1 MTDTLPVDTRRGIR
15 WRYVIVALVCVGAI
29 IWMLVLMQRNVIF
42 FYPVS
47 QAVTKSSHHTTNRLR
62 IGGAVVPQSIKE
74 RGDGVDFE
82 LTDHDVTVL
91 VHHTGGEPPLFKDCA
106 PVVAEGHW
114 SAPDSMTFDS
124 TRLLI
129 KHGNDYR
136 APNDPKGQCPDDP
149 FPGDR

>member
-1 MTDTLPVDTRRGIR
+1 VTSALK
-15 WRYVIVALVCVGAI
+15 WRYAIVALICAGAVV
-29 IWMLVLMQRNVIF
+29 WMLVLMQRNIVF

-47 QAVTKSSHHTTNRLR
+47 EAVTKSSHHTTDRLR
-62 IGGAVVPQSIKE
+62 IGGAVVPNSIKE
-74 RGDGVDFE
+74 RSDGVDFQ
-82 LTDHDVTVL
+82 LVDKNVTVT
-91 VHHTGGEPPLFKDCA
+91 VHQIGGEPPLFKNCA

-136 APNDPKGQCPDDP
+136 SPNDPNHQCDKDP
-149 FPGDR
+149 FGNGS

>member
-1 MTDTLPVDTRRGIR
+1 MQATEARRKGVR
-15 WRYVIVALVCVGAI
+15 WRYAIVSILCIGAVA
-29 IWMLVLMQRNVIF
+29 WMLVLMQRNVVF

-74 RGDGVDFE
+74 RGDGVDFQ
-82 LTDHDVTVL
+82 LVDHNVTVT

-136 APNDPKGQCPDDP
+136 APNDPRGQCPDEP
-149 FPGDR
+149 IGLR